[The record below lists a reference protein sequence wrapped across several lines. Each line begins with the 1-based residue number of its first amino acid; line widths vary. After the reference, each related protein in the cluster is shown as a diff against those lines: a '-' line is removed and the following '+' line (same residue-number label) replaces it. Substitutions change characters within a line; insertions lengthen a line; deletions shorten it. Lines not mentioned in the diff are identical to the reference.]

1 MKRADKQLMKTSSS
15 KIAILILDY
24 HRISI
29 KILDIHT
36 HKVAGENTLL
46 LKAELTHMHIH
57 NTQNCDTSC
66 GSLNIIASINSIR
79 RYDFAAID
87 KALLEKVCQC
97 GGGL

>member
-1 MKRADKQLMKTSSS
+1 MKRADKLLMKISSS
-15 KIAILILDY
+15 KIAILILGY
-24 HRISI
+24 HRIVI
-29 KILDIHT
+29 KILDI

-46 LKAELTHMHIH
+46 LKAELTHMHTH
-57 NTQNCDTSC
+57 NTQNCDTCC
-66 GSLNIIASINSIR
+66 GSLNIIAPINSIR